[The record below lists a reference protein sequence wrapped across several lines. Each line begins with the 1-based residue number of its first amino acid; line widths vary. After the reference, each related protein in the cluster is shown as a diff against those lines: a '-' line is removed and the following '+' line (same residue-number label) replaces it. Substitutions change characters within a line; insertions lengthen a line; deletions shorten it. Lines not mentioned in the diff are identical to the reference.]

1 LSEPNVNQTGDDTD
15 TLRKVEACIKAGFR
29 DGLPPHLQRNA
40 SSLEY
45 TPGSD
50 QSRIFVSSYSD
61 FSRLSSVD
69 IQGVLRQRLILVH
82 GHPFD
87 YDYSWDLPSMGR
99 LHDVDMKVSVLGK
112 SLSYFVNCFT
122 VNCVQ
127 SPPSFIPTSPTFGID
142 REPYVN
148 FTG

>member
-1 LSEPNVNQTGDDTD
+1 VNKTGDDTD
-15 TLRKVEACIKAGFR
+15 TLRKVEAHIKAGFC
-29 DGLPPHLQRNA
+29 DGLPPHLQPNA

-45 TPGSD
+45 TPGSE

-61 FSRLSSVD
+61 FSRLDSAD

-87 YDYSWDLPSMGR
+87 YNYGWDLESMGR
-99 LHDVDMKVSVLGK
+99 LYDVDKKVSVLGER
-112 SLSYFVNCFT
+112 LSFFVNRFT

-127 SPPSFIPTSPTFGID
+127 SPLWFIPSSRTYGID
-142 REPYVN
+142 REP
-148 FTG
+148 